1 MIDVDKAIASAVKTG
16 KVAFGANEAI
26 RSARNGKARLIVV
39 ASNTPPHVRE
49 DLERYGKL
57 SQIQV
62 HQYYGNN
69 VDLGRVCGRRFGVA
83 ALTIKE
89 LGDSDILKLP
99 TKSTSAQDTAGARV
113 TGAS

>member
-16 KVAFGANEAI
+16 KVAFGATEAI
-26 RSARNGKARLIVV
+26 RSARSGKAQLIIV
-39 ASNTPPHVRE
+39 ASNIPLHIHE

-89 LGDSDILKLP
+89 LGDSDILKWP
-99 TKSTSAQDTAGARV
+99 SKSTSAPAASEANV